1 MKFATFGKI
10 LLGIGGV
17 IGAVAGGVYLKGKM
31 DALQEIHEMENDDID
46 RESDVDPDTMNQLL
60 MARAFDDIASDFVK
74 SGNTA
79 MVKDE
84 NIFDSKNFRKSAK
97 KMLKL
102 LTAFDN
108 YSVTGEFSDEEREML
123 KKYSKSVYSDLKAN
137 DTDESTEHDNVVPLH
152 KEDAIK
158 QAQDQEILNTDE

>member
-10 LLGIGGV
+10 LLGIGGA
-17 IGAVAGGVYLKGKM
+17 IGAVAGGVYLKGKI
-31 DALQEIHEMENDDID
+31 DALQEIHEMENDDI
-46 RESDVDPDTMNQLL
+46 EHEFDVDPDTMNQLL
-60 MARAFDDIASDFVK
+60 MAKAFNDIASDFVK

-79 MVKDE
+79 
-84 NIFDSKNFRKSAK
+84 RAK

-108 YSVTGEFSDEEREML
+108 YSVTGEFSDEERDML
-123 KKYSKSVYSDLKAN
+123 K
-137 DTDESTEHDNVVPLH
+137 TTEHDNVVPLH

-158 QAQDQEILNTDE
+158 QAQDQEIPNPDE

>member
-10 LLGIGGV
+10 LLGIGGA
-17 IGAVAGGVYLKGKM
+17 IGAVAGGVYLKGKI
-31 DALQEIHEMENDDID
+31 DALQEIHEMENDDI
-46 RESDVDPDTMNQLL
+46 EHEFDVDPDTMNQLL
-60 MARAFDDIASDFVK
+60 MAKAFNDIASDFVK

-79 MVKDE
+79 
-84 NIFDSKNFRKSAK
+84 RAK

-137 DTDESTEHDNVVPLH
+137 DIDESTEHDNVVPLH

-158 QAQDQEILNTDE
+158 QAQDQEIPNTDE

>member
-10 LLGIGGV
+10 LLGIGGAV
-17 IGAVAGGVYLKGKM
+17 GAVAGGVYLKGKI
-31 DALQEIHEMENDDID
+31 DALQEIHEMENDDI
-46 RESDVDPDTMNQLL
+46 EHEFDVDPDTMNQRL
-60 MARAFDDIASDFVK
+60 MAKAFDDIASDFVK

-79 MVKDE
+79 
-84 NIFDSKNFRKSAK
+84 RAK

-123 KKYSKSVYSDLKAN
+123 KKYSKSVYSDLKA
-137 DTDESTEHDNVVPLH
+137 DDADETTEHDNVVPLH

-158 QAQDQEILNTDE
+158 QAQDQEIPNTDE

>member
-10 LLGIGGV
+10 LLGIGGA

-31 DALQEIHEMENDDID
+31 DALQEIHEMENGDIE
-46 RESDVDPDTMNQLL
+46 REFDVDPDTINQLL
-60 MARAFDDIASDFVK
+60 MAKAFNDIASDFVK

-79 MVKDE
+79 
-84 NIFDSKNFRKSAK
+84 RAK

-108 YSVTGEFSDEEREML
+108 YSVTGEFSDEERDML
-123 KKYSKSVYSDLKAN
+123 KKYSKSVYSDLKAD

-158 QAQDQEILNTDE
+158 QAQDQEIPNTDE